1 MINDKIKIF
10 GMSEYNIIW
19 YVFNNIIATVLLNLV
34 SDSLP
39 LIQLK

>member
-19 YVFNNIIATVLLNLV
+19 YVFNNIATVLLNLV